1 MARLIKVLLTHRQ
14 ASDRLT
20 GINRSKT
27 RFPVFVCA
35 VRLQVANVPVRNRC
49 TAGVQVPP
57 KLSVLV
63 NYAERGNVVTSPCA
77 IQGRPTV
84 RQADEGAVL
93 RGWKKQMPFCN
104 GRDIPKIRDSVRR
117 LKDGRCLRTRT

>member
-1 MARLIKVLLTHRQ
+1 VRQRPIPESRGIKGQGLDNKARLIKVPLTHRQ
-14 ASDRLT
+14 ASDRPT

-27 RFPVFVCA
+27 HFPVLVWA

-63 NYAERGNVVTSPCA
+63 NYAERGNPGLRPL
-77 IQGRPTV
+77 GR
-84 RQADEGAVL
+84 L
-93 RGWKKQMPFCN
+93 
-104 GRDIPKIRDSVRR
+104 
-117 LKDGRCLRTRT
+117 